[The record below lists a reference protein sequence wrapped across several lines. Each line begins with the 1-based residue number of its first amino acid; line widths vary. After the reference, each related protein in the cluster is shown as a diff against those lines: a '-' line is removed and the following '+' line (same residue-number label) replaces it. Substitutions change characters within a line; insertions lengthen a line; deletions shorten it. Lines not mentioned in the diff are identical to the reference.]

1 MITLKSK
8 IIAGFTA
15 LALLFGAFYIVEA
28 METDNTSREKVLIE
42 EWFDYNGPS
51 QDRED
56 IENPANYT
64 RHSGTPSCNSGSEL
78 CSLKAPND
86 GSDQPVLSNSFVNQV
101 MSAIVTGGTPSN
113 TNIKL
118 QN

>member
-1 MITLKSK
+1 MRTLKSK

-15 LALLFGAFYIVEA
+15 LILLFGAFYIVEA
-28 METDNTSREKVLIE
+28 METDNTLGEKVFAE

-64 RHSGTPSCNSGSEL
+64 RHSGTPGCNTGSEL

-86 GSDQPVLSNSFVNQV
+86 GSDQPVLSDSFINQV
-101 MSAIVTGGTPSN
+101 MSTISTGGTPSN